1 MVLIKT
7 DGVGA
12 YPTPSPKNQTKTNYI
27 QLLLLYLLYQLF
39 KGGVLNE

>member
-12 YPTPSPKNQTKTNYI
+12 YATPSPKNQTKTNIYSYYYI
-27 QLLLLYLLYQLF
+27 CCTNYLKVVF
-39 KGGVLNE
+39 

>member
-27 QLLLLYLLYQLF
+27 QLLLYLLYQLF

>member
-12 YPTPSPKNQTKTNYI
+12 YATPSPKNQTKTNIYI
-27 QLLLLYLLYQLF
+27 NTSFQQKTIF
-39 KGGVLNE
+39 IR